1 MQNGNTKGPV
11 LLTGSLRY
19 NQFLVIWG
27 VCPRTQQQAGFLAE
41 RSMPTAAFPGK
52 HPVTD
57 AKSTLAA
64 GSLITV
70 TRSCGICTCF
80 PFTLFYAQNAASKG
94 TCCRIQFYGSKYNTM
109 CGEVQG
115 HNG

>member
-27 VCPRTQQQAGFLAE
+27 VCPRTRQQAGF
-41 RSMPTAAFPGK
+41 
-52 HPVTD
+52 
-57 AKSTLAA
+57 LAA

-109 CGEVQG
+109 RGEVQG